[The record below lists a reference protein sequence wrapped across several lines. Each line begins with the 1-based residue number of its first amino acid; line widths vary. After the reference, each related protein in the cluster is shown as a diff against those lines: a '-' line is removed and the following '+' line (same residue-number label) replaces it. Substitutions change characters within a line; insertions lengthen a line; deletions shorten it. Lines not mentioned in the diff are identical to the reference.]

1 MPKFSVIIPLYNKEK
16 FVTKTINSVLD
27 QTFTDYEIIVINDG
41 STDNSEQIVLSY
53 TDLRIRYFATHNRG
67 ASAARN
73 MGIEK
78 TSGEYICFL
87 DADDYWYPDF
97 LATMHKYSELFP
109 EQKVFGA
116 AIEIETSKKTFP
128 AQYAIRKTSDYE
140 LVNFFK
146 ASVGE
151 SVLCS
156 SSIAIHKE
164 VFDTVGNFD
173 VSIKSGQDTDLW
185 IRIGLL
191 YPVLFIWKIQARY
204 IFDPQS
210 LSRNKQYLNVKIDF
224 SKFAVEEQTNEDLK
238 IFLDLNRFSLAVKSK
253 LIGDQ
258 KSFDFYFS
266 TICLEKLSLKKR
278 IILHLPA
285 FMLKALIKWQTV
297 LVNIGL
303 GKSVFR

>member
-16 FVTKTINSVLD
+16 FVAKTINSVLD

-41 STDNSEQIVLSY
+41 STDNSERVILSF
-53 TDLRIRYFATHNRG
+53 TDSRIHYFATHNHG

-73 MGIEK
+73 TGIEK
-78 TSGEYICFL
+78 AGGDYICFL

-97 LATMHKYSELFP
+97 LATMYHYSELFP

-116 AIEIETSKKTFP
+116 AIEIETSKKTIP
-128 AQYAIRKTSDYE
+128 AQYAIQRTGDFE

-151 SVLCS
+151 SVLCTS
-156 SSIAIHKE
+156 SVAIHKD
-164 VFDTVGNFD
+164 VFEAIGNFD
-173 VSIKSGQDTDLW
+173 ISIKSGQDTDLW

-191 YPVLFIWKIQARY
+191 YPVLFVWKIQARY

-210 LSRNKQYLNVKIDF
+210 LSRNKQFLNVKINF

-238 IFLDLNRFSLAVKSK
+238 IFLDLNRFALAIKSK
-253 LIGDQ
+253 LVGDK
-258 KSFDFYFS
+258 KSFNYYYGN
-266 TICLEKLSLKKR
+266 ICLEKLSFKKR
-278 IILHLPA
+278 IILLLPA
-285 FMLKALIKWQTV
+285 FILKVLIKWQTL
-297 LVNIGL
+297 LVNIGW

>member
-16 FVTKTINSVLD
+16 FVAKTINSVLD
-27 QTFTDYEIIVINDG
+27 QTFTDFEIIVINDG
-41 STDNSEQIVLSY
+41 STDNSEQAVLNY
-53 TDLRIRYFATHNRG
+53 TDWRIHYFATNNKG

-73 MGIEK
+73 LGIEK
-78 TSGEYICFL
+78 AVGDYICFL

-97 LATMHKYSELFP
+97 LETMNDYTTGFP

-116 AIEIETSKKTFP
+116 AIEIETAKNIFP
-128 AQYAIRKTSDYE
+128 ARYAIPKTNDFE

-164 VFDTVGNFD
+164 VFMTVGNFD

-185 IRIGLL
+185 IRIGLI
-191 YPVLFIWKIQARY
+191 YPVVFIWKIQARY
-204 IFDPQS
+204 IFDSES
-210 LSRNKQYLNVKIDF
+210 LSRNRKFLNVKIDF
-224 SKFAVEEQTNEDLK
+224 SKFAAEEQTNEDVK

-253 LIGDQ
+253 LVDDK
-258 KSFDFYFS
+258 KSFAYYYNN
-266 TICLEKLSLKKR
+266 INLEKLSLKRR
-278 IILHLPA
+278 IILRLPVVL
-285 FMLKALIKWQTV
+285 LKALIQWQTF